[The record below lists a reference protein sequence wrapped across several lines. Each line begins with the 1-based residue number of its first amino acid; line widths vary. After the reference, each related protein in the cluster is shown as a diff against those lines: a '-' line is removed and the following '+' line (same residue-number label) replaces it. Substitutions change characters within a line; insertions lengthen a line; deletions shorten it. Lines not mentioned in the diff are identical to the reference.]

1 MITAARSNIERR
13 LAGSAASALTKGK
26 SSGAPISARTFWS
39 LSVERPAI
47 AQDGA
52 SSAAIA
58 RRQIFGDETAGVTR
72 RAIDDEVEVPLHD
85 VGPPREPGELSS
97 DPCAIAG
104 HEDAQHE
111 QQVPFEGPPL
121 H

>member
-1 MITAARSNIERR
+1 MITAARSHIERR
-13 LAGSAASALTKGK
+13 LAGSAASALTRGK
-26 SSGAPISARTFWS
+26 SSGAPMSARTFWS
-39 LSVERPAI
+39 LSAERPAI
-47 AQDGA
+47 G
-52 SSAAIA
+52 
-58 RRQIFGDETAGVTR
+58 RRQIFGDEMAGVTR

-85 VGPPREPGELSS
+85 VGPPRYPGELSS

>member
-1 MITAARSNIERR
+1 MITAARSHIERR
-13 LAGSAASALTKGK
+13 LADSAESAFTKGR
-26 SSGAPISARTFWS
+26 SSGAPMSARTFWS
-39 LSVERPAI
+39 LSAGRPAI
-47 AQDGA
+47 AP
-52 SSAAIA
+52 
-58 RRQIFGDETAGVTR
+58 AGVTR
-72 RAIDDEVEVPLHD
+72 RAIDDEVQVPLH
-85 VGPPREPGELSS
+85 VGPPRNPGELSS